1 MGLWRFCRDTAYPRR
16 PRDTLQLAF
25 RFPLLV
31 RFALLA
37 DCLTFHDVLLFATPL
52 TLSQNLDAS
61 IIDDGFGA
69 INFDVWRGLGHSARM
84 LAAD

>member
-1 MGLWRFCRDTAYPRR
+1 LF
-16 PRDTLQLAF
+16 F
-25 RFPLLV
+25 VPLLV

-37 DCLTFHDVLLFATPL
+37 DRLTFHDVLLFAASL
-52 TLSQNLDAS
+52 TLIQNLNAS